1 MIRLAV
7 PHLLLALAA
16 LAGPVLAQQPAFP
29 NKVVTVVSPFAPGST
44 DTILRPFVEKM
55 GEFLGQPVVL
65 NYKPGAGGSV
75 GAASVAASKP
85 DGYTLVGTSIG
96 SVVLGPLAEKDSKY
110 NLDSFTPVVALAEG
124 NLMLIVPGNS
134 PHRTM
139 KDLIEFSRKNPE
151 KVTYGSSGAMG
162 ITHLLTEML
171 AKEAGVRWTHVPYQ
185 GSGPAITALLGGHVD
200 AASTSAGSAQ
210 AHLKSGALRALA
222 VYSDTR
228 MKGYPEVGTLR
239 EHGYNVSSP
248 VVYGL
253 LAPAGTPREVVETLH
268 QAVRKVVAKY
278 GEPIS
283 ANLAISGAEIKVM
296 GPEEYGAYLRTQQK
310 LYGEALRNLGAGK

>member
-1 MIRLAV
+1 MRSTVFQCAA
-7 PHLLLALAA
+7 LLLAA
-16 LAGPVLAQQPAFP
+16 LAAPVFAQQPPFP
-29 NKVVTVVSPFAPGST
+29 SKVVTVVSPFAPGST

-55 GEFLGQPVVL
+55 GEFLGQPVIL
-65 NYKPGAGGSV
+65 NYKPGAGGGV
-75 GAASVAASKP
+75 GAAFVAGSKP

-96 SVVLGPLAEKDSKY
+96 SVVLGPIADKDSKY
-110 NLDSFTPVVALAEG
+110 TLDSFTPVVAFAEG

-139 KDLIEFSRKNPE
+139 KDLVEFSKKNPD

-171 AKEAGVRWTHVPYQ
+171 AKDAGVKWTHVPYQ

-210 AHLKSGALRALA
+210 AHMKSGALRPLA

-228 MKGYPEVGTLR
+228 MKGYPDVATLK
-239 EHGYNVSSP
+239 ELGYNVASP

-253 LAPAGTPREVVETLH
+253 LAPKGTPREVVEALH
-268 QAVRKVVAKY
+268 SAVKKVVAKH
-278 GEPIS
+278 GDSI
-283 ANLAISGAEIKVM
+283 ATNLAISGAEIKVM
-296 GPEEYGAYLRTQQK
+296 GPDEYGAYLRQQHQVYSDAIK
-310 LYGEALRNLGAGK
+310 HLNAGK